1 MQKTSPQTSTVNFL
15 DIGHLRR
22 IRQKAM
28 RQGVWF
34 KALSRIDR
42 VLFDLTI
49 QVQTTIR
56 SPTLARS
63 ILAVTRKIEEVIES
77 KFARAIREIGV
88 PTLAKLSLLAQKW
101 GHTHAW
107 QWTNDL
113 EFARFLTVMKV
124 NG

>member
-1 MQKTSPQTSTVNFL
+1 MLKNSPQISSFSFL
-15 DIGHLRR
+15 KNIQLRR
-22 IRQKAM
+22 LKHKAM